1 MKEYLE
7 KWKCERLNAYISVKV
22 KVEQISLWEGL
33 NVPGEVEYCGL
44 GVAALSLSIDVV
56 VVDEAGVVGAVGVVA
71 EVQL

>member
-1 MKEYLE
+1 MKKYLE

-44 GVAALSLSIDVV
+44 GVSALSQVDVV
-56 VVDEAGVVGAVGVVA
+56 DAGVEVVA
-71 EVQL
+71 SVEA